1 MSFSDTESKEFR
13 ASVALELLR
22 YKMKQEVSENPKYPS
37 LNLKDI
43 NECLVVAGVPF
54 VTEAN
59 ELDVVEITHEE
70 TEVEA

>member
-22 YKMKQEVSENPKYPS
+22 YKMKQEVGENPKYPS

-54 VTEAN
+54 VTEN